1 MQRMDEITSESTK
14 AIVRD
19 SNGKFVKGNKEGR
32 KFKKGSA
39 GKPKGARNKKTLA
52 AWDFAHDVLYLDAET
67 GKDMSYKELCMYVKK
82 KADQSPRI
90 LNLLLDHALGKPTE
104 RHESE
109 QRVIFEIEP
118 TPTSKEVKP
127 AVEEGVIIEG
137 KETYML
143 KSE

>member
-1 MQRMDEITSESTK
+1 MDEITSESTK

-32 KFKKGSA
+32 KFQKGSA
-39 GKPKGARNKKTLA
+39 GKPKGARNRKNLVA
-52 AWDFAHDVLYLDAET
+52 REFALDVLHLDAET
-67 GKDMSYKELCMYVKK
+67 GEQMSYKQLCMYINK

-90 LNLLLDHALGKPTE
+90 LNLLLDHCLGKPTE

-118 TPTSKEVKP
+118 TPPKEVKP
-127 AVEEGVIIEG
+127 AKEDDIIIEG

-143 KSE
+143 GEGEE